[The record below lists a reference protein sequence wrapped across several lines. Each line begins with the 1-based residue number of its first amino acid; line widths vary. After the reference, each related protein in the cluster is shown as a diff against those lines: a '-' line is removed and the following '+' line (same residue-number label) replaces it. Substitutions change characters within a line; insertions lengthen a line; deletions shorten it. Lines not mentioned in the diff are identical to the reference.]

1 MSIKRTT
8 KVTLKRE
15 LRLFDVTNLVV
26 GAIIG
31 ADIYVAAALGSS
43 LIGPA
48 SLLAWVA
55 AGLLAILIA
64 LCFAYSSTL
73 TPSLGGPYAYVKE
86 AAGNLPG
93 FMAGWSLLLAEWTS
107 LAVFPVAFVRYFSFY
122 FPDLGFWEQTLLKAV
137 FMSIIFIT
145 NLIGIRAA
153 GKTNDVLTIG
163 KLGPLFLFMVFGL
176 LYMGVHSKESLSFF
190 TPFLRGNWSDFG
202 KVTVLVFWAYAG
214 FELATIPAD
223 EIENPRRTIPRAI
236 LVGMS
241 IVVCFYLVTN
251 FVINGVLS
259 QEVLS
264 HSTAPLATAGAKV
277 MSLIP
282 HFGLIGG
289 VLLWFGALISITGA
303 DESGTVGTSRLAYAM
318 AADGLLPKVFCR
330 LHPHF
335 HTPYLNLGI
344 LSITAFVASTIG
356 TLTQLIS
363 ASVFFLSIAYLDT
376 TLSLYALEKKYQKMA
391 TQLRLRHI
399 IPGLGALASIF
410 IITQVGWHQI
420 LTGILLLLTGTL
432 IYFFYAPKQRLHYV
446 YQELFSREAVLR
458 RTYRQTERFLA
469 HPLHHIKR
477 MIHRRK
483 GIPPAWHVEE
493 K

>member
-1 MSIKRTT
+1 MSNRVTT
-8 KVTLKRE
+8 RVSLRRE

-31 ADIYVAAALGSS
+31 ADIYVVAAMGSS

-48 SLLAWVA
+48 SLLAWIV
-55 AGLLAILIA
+55 AGLLAIVIA
-64 LCFAYSSTL
+64 LCFAYSTTL

-93 FMAGWSLLLAEWTS
+93 FMAGWALLLAEWTS

-122 FPDLGFWEQTLLKAV
+122 FPGLGFWEQAGLKAA
-137 FMSIIFIT
+137 FMLLIFIT

-176 LYMGVHSKESLSFF
+176 LYMGVHSKESLSYFI
-190 TPFLRGNWSDFG
+190 PFLRGHWSDFG

-223 EIENPRRTIPRAI
+223 EIENPRKTIPRAI
-236 LVGMS
+236 IVGMS
-241 IVVCFYLVTN
+241 IVVCFYLITN
-251 FVINGVLS
+251 LVINGVLS
-259 QEVLS
+259 QQVLS
-264 HSTAPLATAGAKV
+264 KSTAPLATAGSKV

-282 HFGLIGG
+282 HFGIIGG
-289 VLLWFGALISITGA
+289 ILLWFGALISIAGA

-318 AADGLLPKVFCR
+318 SADGFLPKVFCR
-330 LHPHF
+330 LHPRF
-335 HTPYLNLGI
+335 QTPYLNLGI
-344 LSITAFVASTIG
+344 LFITAFVASTVG

-363 ASVFFLSIAYLDT
+363 TSVFFLAMAYLGT
-376 TLSLYALEKKYQKMA
+376 CLSLYVLEKKYHGAAK
-391 TQLRLRHI
+391 QLKLRHI
-399 IPGLGALASIF
+399 LPGLGALASIF
-410 IITQVGWHQI
+410 LITQVGWRQI
-420 LTGILLLLTGTL
+420 LTGIILLLAGTL
-432 IYFFYAPKQRLHYV
+432 IYFFYAPKQRLHDV
-446 YQELFSREAVLR
+446 YQEFFSREAVLR
-458 RTYRQTERFLA
+458 RAYRQAESFLA

-477 MIHRRK
+477 MIHKQK
-483 GIPPAWHVEE
+483 GIPPAWHVDEG
-493 K
+493 